1 MLVFGVR
8 DPASVLFSLSRSR
21 TNRKKELA
29 SVSLGSFWPCP
40 EFENS
45 MRRKGTMNNRTFILI
60 TLLLFLA
67 APLFGRDKTDVLVM
81 KNGDRMTCEVKGLN
95 GGVLYVSFD
104 YIDGTTSVQWSKVAH
119 LESNQL
125 FIVKT
130 ENGAVYTGK
139 LNTPETP
146 AGQPVRI
153 QVLETPDHEVDLE
166 RTQIVKMAETS
177 DRFWQRFNGEISSGI
192 IYSKG
197 NQSAQYN
204 VASDL
209 AYVRER
215 WNAAANLS
223 SSLASSTGTNV
234 STRNDLQLGVSR
246 LLRWDNYF
254 YAGLGNFLQSSVQS
268 IRVQTT
274 LGGGIGRYLKNTNN
288 ATISVLGGLAWQST
302 VYDPSITPIGQQ
314 NLGAAVIAANAKF
327 FKFSKT
333 NLDISAVLLPALSQ
347 PGRVHFNT
355 NATYYVKLFSN
366 LKWNVSFYGNWD
378 NRPPPNFSGSDYGS
392 SSGLSWTF
400 GNR

>member
-1 MLVFGVR
+1 MR
-8 DPASVLFSLSRSR
+8 KRPMNIR
-21 TNRKKELA
+21 TI
-29 SVSLGSFWPCP
+29 
-40 EFENS
+40 
-45 MRRKGTMNNRTFILI
+45 ILM
-60 TLLLFLA
+60 TALLIA
-67 APLFGRDKTDVLVM
+67 APLSAREKTDVLVM
-81 KNGDRMTCEVKGLN
+81 KNGDRMTCQVKGLS

-104 YIDGTTSVQWSKVAH
+104 YIDGTTSLQWSKVSH

-130 ENGAVYTGK
+130 EDGSVYTGR

-146 AGQPVRI
+146 AGQPVKI
-153 QVLETPDHEVDLE
+153 QVVETPEHEVELE

-177 DRFWQRFNGEISSGI
+177 DKFLQRLNGEISSGI

-197 NQSAQYN
+197 NQSTQYN
-204 VASDL
+204 IGSDL

-215 WNAAANLS
+215 WNAAANFS
-223 SSLASSTGTNV
+223 SSLSSSTGTNV
-234 STRNDLQLGVSR
+234 STRNDLQLGASR

-254 YAGLGNFLQSSVQS
+254 YAGLGNFLQSSVQG
-268 IRVQTT
+268 IKVQTT

-302 VYDPSITPIGQQ
+302 VYDPSITPLGQQ
-314 NLGAAVIAANAKF
+314 NLGAAVIAAEVKL

-333 NLDISAVLLPALSQ
+333 NLNISATVLPALSQ

-355 NATYYVKLFSN
+355 NASYYVKLFSN

-378 NRPPPNFSGSDYGS
+378 NQPPANFSGSDYGS